1 VRARLYSTPR
11 EEEGVKVVFRK
22 ARVVQTLRAREK
34 RGLNCRRE
42 RETEERRKKYSKKER
57 KCLGFICYPK
67 YWRQKQTPKSSS
79 SEKNEAAKG
88 FVFSLYIS
96 RGLLLRTTRKRGKPP
111 AEITTMK

>member
-67 YWRQKQTPKSSS
+67 YWRQKANTKIFFFREERGSERLYSSLCTS
-79 SEKNEAAKG
+79 LVVFF
-88 FVFSLYIS
+88 FV
-96 RGLLLRTTRKRGKPP
+96 RRGK
-111 AEITTMK
+111 EENHRLK

>member
-67 YWRQKQTPKSSS
+67 YWRHLQTPKSSS

-88 FVFSLYIS
+88 FT
-96 RGLLLRTTRKRGKPP
+96 LLFVHLSWSSSSYDEEKRKTTG
-111 AEITTMK
+111 